1 MTLLVADLLPFV
13 SCYALVILQL
23 KHKLG
28 VRLPKLPA
36 LTNQFEGFLRGEFLS
51 LDQIGHHKGRG
62 KVLTG
67 KAMDKNR
74 ASRGYCLL
82 DEGARGVEVPADVF
96 VSIVPGENNAVF
108 EVLRKFLGV
117 NVSLTLGYI
126 GLRSA
131 AIWTM

>member
-1 MTLLVADLLPFV
+1 MTLFVAGLLPFV
-13 SCYALVILQL
+13 GSYALVILQL
-23 KHKLG
+23 KHKLC

-51 LDQIGHHKGRG
+51 LDQIGHHEGWG
-62 KVLTG
+62 EVLTG

-82 DEGARGVEVPADVF
+82 DERARGVEVPADVF
-96 VSIVPGENNAVF
+96 VCIVPGENNAVF
-108 EVLRKFLGV
+108 EVLRKFLGE